1 MTNWYAKEKYNLPSY
16 MIQIEDTKKAG
27 TSCSVTKVHFFLPIN
42 ECVCVCV

>member
-27 TSCSVTKVHFFLPIN
+27 TSCSLLKFTFSSP
-42 ECVCVCV
+42 